1 MGLSAVAVRQRL
13 WALTDK
19 GRFSAVVVLALFA
32 LVGVLVVDDYGVAYD
47 ESVQRAL
54 AAVTTAYMIGADDAL
69 LSHRDRTY
77 GVAFELPLLFIEL
90 ALGLDD
96 LRSVHLMRHTL
107 SHFFFLLG
115 GFFCYLLVRRMGGGR
130 LLALFAMLLFLLHP
144 RIWAHSFFNTKD
156 VPFLSM
162 FMITLFL
169 IHRAFRKDDFAA
181 FLSCGVAVGLL
192 TNIRILGV
200 MLFAAVLGMRLLDLF
215 HAADGRERKHALV
228 TVGLFATASAG
239 VLYATW
245 PYLWSDPL
253 GHFAHAFARM
263 ADHPEV
269 IHGLFQ
275 GEQTVGSDI
284 PPQYVVVWLSITSP
298 GVALL
303 LGGLGLAV
311 TLRRILARPSLAWK
325 RGLRFEFLLT
335 ITFLLPL
342 LAVVLLD
349 SNLYNGWRQ
358 MYFLYA
364 PIVLLAAIGLRSLVA
379 IQSNA
384 MLRTAA
390 CGLAAA
396 GLTATVAAMAFLHP
410 NQPIYFNFL
419 VDRKTPER
427 LSGQF
432 DIDYYETT
440 FRQGLEWLLKRDP
453 ASTIHVDTVFNEWN
467 SSILP
472 KRARH
477 RVDMSFQEHADYY
490 VTNHRQH
497 TTFGTQLNIVAPLVH
512 SLKVYNNTVMSVAA
526 LDLSLA
532 PALDL
537 QTFRKLH
544 QTATTGVPIVRAN
557 YNLYLKGGS
566 LVYSKDECRPLDSK
580 AHFILHIEPAS
591 QDDLREHGKSLGF
604 DVRAHVRFRG
614 NRDFRFGDRGVRFDS
629 KCLLTVPLP
638 EYEIAAVTVG
648 QSIPTTDKFGGRNE
662 CYVWKEVILFGDG
675 GEARRCPVD
684 SPRCAGRPPMPRCSG
699 ALLPSGASY

>member
-115 GFFCYLLVRRMGGGR
+115 GFFCYLLVRRTGGGR

-215 HAADGRERKHALV
+215 QAADGRERKRVLV
-228 TVGLFATASAG
+228 TAGLFAAASAG
-239 VLYATW
+239 ILYATW

-253 GHFAHAFARM
+253 GHFAHAIGRM
-263 ADHPEV
+263 ADHPEA

-275 GEQTVGSDI
+275 GERIVGSDI

-298 GVALL
+298 SVALL
-303 LGGLGLAV
+303 LGGFGLAV
-311 TLRRILARPSLAWK
+311 TLRRIVAGPGLATENGA
-325 RGLRFEFLLT
+325 LRFELLLA
-335 ITFLLPL
+335 ITLLLPL

-364 PIVLLAAIGLRSLVA
+364 PIVLFAAIGLRSLVA
-379 IQSNA
+379 LQNKA
-384 MLRTAA
+384 ALRIAA
-390 CGLAAA
+390 CGLAAT

-410 NQPIYFNFL
+410 NQSIYFNFL
-419 VDRKTPER
+419 VDRRTPER
-427 LSGQF
+427 LSGQY
-432 DIDYYETT
+432 DMDYYETT
-440 FRQGLEWLLKRDP
+440 FRHGLEWLLERNP
-453 ASTIHVDTVFNEWN
+453 ASPVRVDVLFNDWN

-472 KRARH
+472 QAIRERT
-477 RVDMSFQEHADYY
+477 DMSFQTHADHHI
-490 VTNHRQH
+490 TNHRRHILFDGRPH
-497 TTFGTQLNIVAPLVH
+497 TVAPIIYNLR
-512 SLKVYNNTVMSVAA
+512 VYNNTVMSVAA
-526 LDLSLA
+526 LDLSLTHGMA
-532 PALDL
+532 TGPYRELYRSA
-537 QTFRKLH
+537 
-544 QTATTGVPIVRAN
+544 TATPPIVRSN
-557 YNLYLKGGS
+557 YNVHLKDRS
-566 LVYSKDECRPLDSK
+566 LIYTRSTCRPVNSRPP
-580 AHFILHIEPAS
+580 FILHVEPVS
-591 QDDLREHGKSLGF
+591 MSVLPDHRKSFGF
-604 DVRAHVRFRG
+604 DDH
-614 NRDFRFGDRGVRFDS
+614 DFTFGERGVRFDG
-629 KCLLTVPLP
+629 KCMLTMPLP
-638 EYEIAAVTVG
+638 KYQIAAITVG
-648 QSIPTTDKFGGRNE
+648 QVVRSTDKFGSRNE
-662 CYVWKEVILFGDG
+662 CYLWKDVILFDER
-675 GEARRCPVD
+675 GEARK
-684 SPRCAGRPPMPRCSG
+684 CATSSRICTDRPPLARCG
-699 ALLPSGASY
+699 RNQVPITNG

>member
-1 MGLSAVAVRQRL
+1 MGVRQRL
-13 WALTDK
+13 WALAHK
-19 GRFSAVVVLALFA
+19 GRSIAVIVLTLFA

-96 LRSVHLMRHTL
+96 MRSVHLMRHTL

-200 MLFAAVLGMRLLDLF
+200 MLFAAALGMRLLDLF
-215 HAADGRERKHALV
+215 HAADARERKHVLV
-228 TVGLFATASAG
+228 TTGLFAVASVG
-239 VLYATW
+239 ILYATW

-253 GHFAHAFARM
+253 GHFAHAFAHM
-263 ADHPEV
+263 ADHPEEV
-269 IHGLFQ
+269 HGLFQ
-275 GEQTVGSDI
+275 GEQIVGNDI
-284 PPQYVVVWLSITSP
+284 PPQYIVVWLSITSP
-298 GVALL
+298 AVALL
-303 LGGLGLAV
+303 LGGVGLAV
-311 TLRRILARPSLAWK
+311 TLRRVLAKPGLALEK
-325 RGLRFEFLLT
+325 GTLRFELLL
-335 ITFLLPL
+335 IISFLLPV

-384 MLRTAA
+384 TLRTAA

-396 GLTATVAAMAFLHP
+396 GLTATVAAMALLHP
-410 NQPIYFNFL
+410 NQPIHFNFL

-427 LSGQF
+427 LSRQY
-432 DIDYYETT
+432 DMDYYDTT
-440 FRQGLEWLLKRDP
+440 FRQGLEWLLDRHP
-453 ASTIHVDTVFNEWN
+453 NSTVHVDLAFHEWN
-467 SSILP
+467 ASILP
-472 KRARH
+472 QAARQ
-477 RVDMSFQEHADYY
+477 RTNMGFLEHADYH

-497 TTFGTQLNIVAPLVH
+497 LVYDSRLQPLAPIVD
-512 SLKVYNNTVMSVAA
+512 SLKLYNNTVRSVVV

-532 PALDL
+532 SSMDTGRYRDL
-537 QTFRKLH
+537 YRSAR
-544 QTATTGVPIVRAN
+544 ATSPVVRAS
-557 YNLYLKGGS
+557 YDVYLKDRV
-566 LVYSKDECRPLDSK
+566 LVYIKDQCRPLDSRSP
-580 AHFILHIEPAS
+580 FILHIKPAS
-591 QDDLREHGKSLGF
+591 KSDLPDHRKPLGF
-604 DVRAHVRFRG
+604 VYK
-614 NRDFRFGDRGVRFDS
+614 DFTLGERGVRFDG
-629 KCLLTVPLP
+629 KCLLTMPLP
-638 EYEIAAVTVG
+638 EHEIATITVG
-648 QSIPTTDKFGGRNE
+648 QALRSTDKFGSRIE
-662 CYVWKEVILFGDG
+662 CYLWKDVILFDEHGNP
-675 GEARRCPVD
+675 RRCATI
-684 SPRCAGRPPMPRCSG
+684 SPTCTELSSMPPCNRNS
-699 ALLPSGASY
+699 

>member
-1 MGLSAVAVRQRL
+1 MGNRPRL
-13 WALTDK
+13 WASVST
-19 GRFSAVVVLALFA
+19 GRFSAVFVLALFA
-32 LVGVLVVDDYGVAYD
+32 FVGVLVVDDYGVAYD

-215 HAADGRERKHALV
+215 HAADGRDRKHVLV
-228 TVGLFATASAG
+228 TAGLFATASAG

-275 GEQTVGSDI
+275 GEQTVGRDI
-284 PPQYVVVWLSITSP
+284 PPQYVTVWLSITSP

-325 RGLRFEFLLT
+325 NGALRFELLL
-335 ITFLLPL
+335 IISFLLPL

-349 SNLYNGWRQ
+349 SILYNGWRQ

-379 IQSNA
+379 IQSNT

-427 LSGQF
+427 LSRQF
-432 DIDYYETT
+432 DMDYYETT
-440 FRQGLEWLLKRDP
+440 FRQGLEWLLERDP
-453 ASTIHVDTVFNEWN
+453 ASLVRVDVPFHDWN

-472 KRARH
+472 QAIRKRT
-477 RVDMSFQEHADYY
+477 DMSFQTHANYHI
-490 VTNHRQH
+490 TNHRPRILFGGRSH
-497 TTFGTQLNIVAPLVH
+497 TVAPIIYTLR
-512 SLKVYNNTVMSVAA
+512 VYNNTVMSVAA

-532 PALDL
+532 HGMATEPYRELYRSATALP
-537 QTFRKLH
+537 
-544 QTATTGVPIVRAN
+544 PIVRSN
-557 YNLYLKGGS
+557 YNVHVKDCS
-566 LVYSKDECRPLDSK
+566 LIYTKSNCRPVDSRPP
-580 AHFILHIEPAS
+580 FILHVEPVS
-591 QDDLREHGKSLGF
+591 MSVLSDHRKSFGF
-604 DVRAHVRFRG
+604 DDHGFT
-614 NRDFRFGDRGVRFDS
+614 FGERGVRFDG
-629 KCLLTVPLP
+629 KCMLTMPLP
-638 EYEIAAVTVG
+638 KYQIAAITVG
-648 QSIPTTDKFGGRNE
+648 QVIRSTDKLGSRNE
-662 CYVWKEVILFGDG
+662 CYLWKDVILFNER
-675 GEARRCPVD
+675 GEARRCAKSSRICTD
-684 SPRCAGRPPMPRCSG
+684 RPPLGRCG
-699 ALLPSGASY
+699 GNQVPITNG

>member
-1 MGLSAVAVRQRL
+1 MGNRPRF
-13 WALTDK
+13 WASVST
-19 GRFSAVVVLALFA
+19 GRFSAVLVLALFA
-32 LVGVLVVDDYGVAYD
+32 AIGVLVVDDYGVAYD

-96 LRSVHLMRHTL
+96 MRSVHLMRHTL

-130 LLALFAMLLFLLHP
+130 LLALFAMSLFLLHP

-215 HAADGRERKHALV
+215 HAADGRERKHVLV
-228 TVGLFATASAG
+228 TACLFATASAG
-239 VLYATW
+239 VLYTTW

-253 GHFAHAFARM
+253 GHFSQAFARM
-263 ADHPEV
+263 ADHPEL

-275 GEQTVGSDI
+275 GEQTVRSDI
-284 PPQYVVVWLSITSP
+284 PPQYVTVWLSITSP

-303 LGGLGLAV
+303 LGGMGLAV
-311 TLRRILARPSLAWK
+311 TLRRVVARPRLVWENSAP
-325 RGLRFEFLLT
+325 RFDLLLT
-335 ITFLLPL
+335 IAFLLPL

-364 PIVLLAAIGLRSLVA
+364 PTVLLAAIGLRSLVA
-379 IQSNA
+379 LQSNA

-396 GLTATVAAMAFLHP
+396 GLTATVATMAFLHP

-432 DIDYYETT
+432 DMDYYETT
-440 FRQGLEWLLKRDP
+440 FRQGLEWLLERDL
-453 ASTIHVDTVFNEWN
+453 ASTIYVDMLFNEWN
-467 SSILP
+467 SRILP
-472 KRARH
+472 ETARH

-497 TTFGTQLNIVAPLVH
+497 TIFGTRLNTVAPLVY
-512 SLKVYNNTVMSVAA
+512 SLKVYNNTIMSVAA

-537 QTFRKLH
+537 ETFRKLH
-544 QTATTGVPIVRAN
+544 HSATARRPIVRTN
-557 YNLYLKGGS
+557 YNIYLGDGS
-566 LVYSKDECRPLDSK
+566 LVYAKEQCRPLDSK
-580 AHFILHIEPAS
+580 AQFILHIEPAS
-591 QDDLREHGKSLGF
+591 QDELHVHSKALGY
-604 DVRAHVRFRG
+604 DD
-614 NRDFRFGDRGVRFDS
+614 RDFRFGDRGVRFDG
-629 KCLLTVPLP
+629 KCMLTVPLP

-648 QSIPTTDKFGGRNE
+648 QAIPSTDKLGRRNE
-662 CYVWKEVILFGDG
+662 CYVWKEVILFNDWGQ
-675 GEARRCPVD
+675 ARRCPVN

-699 ALLPSGASY
+699 DQLPAGARA